1 MLRNGVKNSRF
12 QCIILTISSALWYY
26 KIYNKDSYT
35 LLRYMKRGIKMK
47 RKAVSI
53 ILALSMLLPTLN
65 FAVSADEIKQKSIRS
80 RLRFWQLHL
89 RMKKYGRKYMV
100 TNVPLDNSTDT
111 VNINKNDVAPMT
123 DGTDLSSDL
132 QNGDVTINTDGTYYI
147 GSVDVTNI
155 VTVKTGV
162 KADLTVENVTMTSAT
177 SSPIIIESGAVV
189 NLHIN
194 GTNTVIAKKR

>member
-1 MLRNGVKNSRF
+1 MRNGVKNSRF

-26 KIYNKDSYT
+26 KIYNKDNYT

-65 FAVSADEIKQKSIRS
+65 FAVSADEIKTEINSEQTEVLATSSPNEKSTEENIAAT
-80 RLRFWQLHL
+80 
-89 RMKKYGRKYMV
+89 K
-100 TNVPLDNSTDT
+100 VPLDNSTDI

-132 QNGDVTINTDGTYYI
+132 QNGDVTINTNGTYYI

-177 SSPIIIESGAVV
+177 SSPIII
-189 NLHIN
+189 
-194 GTNTVIAKKR
+194 

>member
-65 FAVSADEIKQKSIRS
+65 FAVSADEIKTEKNAKCGPRRGPHFLFAERLFRSMKSVCSKAVR
-80 RLRFWQLHL
+80 
-89 RMKKYGRKYMV
+89 
-100 TNVPLDNSTDT
+100 
-111 VNINKNDVAPMT
+111 
-123 DGTDLSSDL
+123 GTH
-132 QNGDVTINTDGTYYI
+132 I
-147 GSVDVTNI
+147 GSPARIFSYCQT
-155 VTVKTGV
+155 
-162 KADLTVENVTMTSAT
+162 AT
-177 SSPIIIESGAVV
+177 A
-189 NLHIN
+189 L
-194 GTNTVIAKKR
+194 

>member
-1 MLRNGVKNSRF
+1 
-12 QCIILTISSALWYY
+12 
-26 KIYNKDSYT
+26 
-35 LLRYMKRGIKMK
+35 MK

-65 FAVSADEIKQKSIRS
+65 FAVSADEIKTEINSEQTEVLATSSPNEKSTEENIAA
-80 RLRFWQLHL
+80 
-89 RMKKYGRKYMV
+89 

-132 QNGDVTINTDGTYYI
+132 QNGDVTINTNGTYYI
-147 GSVDVTNI
+147 GSVDVTNT

-177 SSPIIIESGAVV
+177 S
-189 NLHIN
+189 
-194 GTNTVIAKKR
+194 

>member
-1 MLRNGVKNSRF
+1 
-12 QCIILTISSALWYY
+12 
-26 KIYNKDSYT
+26 
-35 LLRYMKRGIKMK
+35 MKRGIKMK

-65 FAVSADEIKQKSIRS
+65 FAVSAEKSKQKSIRS

-89 RMKKYGRKYMV
+89 RMKKSTEENIAA

-132 QNGDVTINTDGTYYI
+132 QNGDVTINTNGTYYI
-147 GSVDVTNI
+147 GSVDVTNS

-194 GTNTVIAKKR
+194 GTNTVIAKKNGKAGINVAANSIESVIRF